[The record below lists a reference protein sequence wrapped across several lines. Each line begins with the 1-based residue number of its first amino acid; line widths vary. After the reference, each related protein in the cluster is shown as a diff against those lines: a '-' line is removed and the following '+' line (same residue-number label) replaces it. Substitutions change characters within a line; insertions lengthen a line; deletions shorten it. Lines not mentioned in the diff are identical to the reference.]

1 MKKIIRL
8 LAILMMAMLIAAAF
22 VPAAF
27 AETGSDGVDGSVGD
41 GLNSYGSVEEIVR
54 HMSTRQKITQCL
66 MMDFRKW
73 NDGKGEA
80 AGMTVLDPEVAEIM
94 AEYQFGSIILF
105 AENLAGTTEQA
116 LQLTKDMQAAA
127 MGSDGL
133 PLLIA
138 TDQEGGIVYRLG
150 SGTALPGN
158 MALGA
163 TGDPKNAKTAGQ
175 IIGRELSSVG
185 INTTLA
191 PVIDVNNNPN
201 NSIIGLRAFS
211 DDAQTVGKFGS
222 AYISGLN
229 EYNIIG
235 CAKHYP
241 GHGDTST
248 DSHYGLPVI
257 NKSIDELKKIEFV
270 PYETAI
276 ADGIDMIMT
285 AHILYPEVDD
295 SKIISDKTGQEE
307 SRPATMSHVL
317 LTEILRG
324 DLGFSGVVVTDAMN
338 MAGITDTYSE
348 EQSTLESIKAGAD
361 LICMPVTGIY
371 DKDELREKLDSIITY
386 IEADLNSTEEGSLT
400 MDRLDEA
407 VTRVVKL
414 KQSKG
419 ILDYDADSYT
429 VEKALENVG
438 SQENRELEGEI
449 SAKAVTLIRNNNDVL
464 PYKATKDTKVLVM
477 CPYNNER
484 AQMVMGINR
493 AKASGRIPKETEVKV
508 YRYSSDDYTVKDGE
522 LMDALDWADFVIIN
536 SEVTGSAGMSYNHWT
551 SLGPLNFTS
560 YCKATGKT
568 SVVMSVDKPY
578 DVQLYPAADAVIAVY
593 GDKGS
598 SVDVTEELLDGG
610 VTEDEKA
617 SGPNIAAGVE
627 VIFGNYQATGRLPIN
642 IPVFNRATK
651 TFTDEIRYSRGYGLR
666 YVTKPGKAKI
676 KKVTAGKR
684 SIKVRAAA
692 KASSLNGSTYQL
704 AYRYA
709 GSIKWHYKKFTG
721 RTITVKGLKK
731 GRKCIVR
738 LRALSTQNGKTY
750 SGKWSKA
757 VKSAKIR

>member
-1 MKKIIRL
+1 MKKIIRQ
-8 LAILMMAMLIAAAF
+8 LAILMMAMLIAAAA

-27 AETGSDGVDGSVGD
+27 AETGSDGVDG
-41 GLNSYGSVEEIVR
+41 GSVEEIVG

-73 NDGKGEA
+73 NDESGKA
-80 AGMTVLDPEVAEIM
+80 AGMTVLDPEVAEII
-94 AEYQFGSIILF
+94 ADYQFGSIILF
-105 AENLAGTTEQA
+105 GENLTGSTETS

-163 TGDPKNAKTAGQ
+163 TGDPENAKTAGQ

-201 NSIIGLRAFS
+201 NTIIGLRAFS

-235 CAKHYP
+235 CAKHFP
-241 GHGDTST
+241 GHGNTMT

-257 NKSIDELKKIEFV
+257 NSSLEELKQIELL

-285 AHILYPEVDD
+285 AHILYPNVDN
-295 SKIISDKTGQEE
+295 STILSEKTGQEE
-307 SRPATMSHVL
+307 SKPATMSHVF
-317 LTEILRG
+317 LTDILRG
-324 DLGFSGVVVTDAMN
+324 DMGFDGVVVTDAMN
-338 MAGITDTYSE
+338 MAGITNTYSA
-348 EQSTLESIKAGAD
+348 EQATLESIKAGAD

-371 DKDELREKLDSIITY
+371 DKDELMEKLDGIISY
-386 IEADLNSTEEGSLT
+386 IEDDLNSSEEGSLT

-414 KQSKG
+414 KQYKG
-419 ILDYDADSYT
+419 ILDYDADYYT
-429 VEKALENVG
+429 EEKALANVG
-438 SQENRELEGEI
+438 SEENRALEREI

-464 PYKATKDTKVLVM
+464 PYKASKDTRVLVM

-493 AKASGRIPKETEVKV
+493 AKASGKIPKETEVKV
-508 YRYSSDDYTVKDGE
+508 YRYSEDDYTVKGGD
-522 LMDALDWADFVIIN
+522 LMDALDWADLVIIN
-536 SEVTGSAGMSYNHWT
+536 SEVTGSAGMSYNYWT
-551 SLGPLNFTS
+551 SIGPLNFTS

-598 SVDVTEELLDGG
+598 SVDVTQELLDGG
-610 VTEDEKA
+610 ITEDEKA

-627 VIFGNYQATGRLPIN
+627 VIFGNYQATGTLPID
-642 IPVFNRATK
+642 IPVFSRADK
-651 TFTDEIRYSRGYGLR
+651 KFTDEIAYPRGYGLS
-666 YVTKPGKAKI
+666 YVTRPGRAKI
-676 KKVTAGKR
+676 KKLTAGR
-684 SIKVRAAA
+684 QSIRVRAAV
-692 KASSLNGSTYQL
+692 KASRLNGSAYQL
-704 AYRYA
+704 AYRYT
-709 GSIKWHYKKFTG
+709 GSSKWHYKKFTG

-750 SGKWSKA
+750 SGKWSKS
-757 VKSAKIR
+757 VKSAIIK